1 MSNPTV
7 LYIDDDE
14 KDARRVL
21 FELEKHF
28 TAEAIKPEVNPAD
41 LIERVFSFRPDAIVV
56 DFRLSELDAT
66 IHYDG
71 YRVIQEILAR
81 KENFPVF
88 LLTSHQDDAFVEV
101 DDVNVVY
108 EKGELFKGT
117 STFLGRV
124 ANQIVKY
131 KKRINESEQRLLVL
145 LQQSRETPL
154 TLEEEKELIRLDGFI
169 ERSLEKE
176 GAVPDELKVTSNEQ
190 KVSAILREVDELIEK
205 VSKSLPAQ

>member
-1 MSNPTV
+1 MNELVV

-28 TAEAIKPEVNPAD
+28 SAEAIKPEEDPLE
-41 LIERVFSFRPDAIVV
+41 LIDRVFSFRPDAVII
-56 DFRLSELDAT
+56 DFRLSELDSS

-71 YRVIQEILAR
+71 YRILQEILGR

-117 STFLGRV
+117 STFLNRV
-124 ANQIVKY
+124 ATQIIKY
-131 KKRINESEQRLLVL
+131 KNRIMEGEQRLLKL
-145 LQQSRETPL
+145 LEQRKNSPL
-154 TLEEEKELIRLDGFI
+154 SLDEEKELIRLDGFI

-176 GAVPDELKVTSNEQ
+176 GAVPDELKITSNE
-190 KVSAILREVDELIEK
+190 KRVSDILKEVDELIKK
-205 VSKSLPAQ
+205 VNKNLPNS